1 MQTETEELKHF
12 LRKCGTKWHAIKIVF
27 AHCLEGIQTFLS
39 DWFELFH
46 VLKFFVLLL
55 EVKTPKEYQ
64 THYHKV
70 IQKEK
75 ELLARDVEDI
85 GPDEAPF

>member
-1 MQTETEELKHF
+1 MLDN
-12 LRKCGTKWHAIKIVF
+12 A
-27 AHCLEGIQTFLS
+27 
-39 DWFELFH
+39 
-46 VLKFFVLLL
+46 
-55 EVKTPKEYQ
+55 KTPKEYQ